1 MTESKIA
8 AVSAD
13 QPTRR
18 LGAALVLAAAFGLAG
33 GAIGLTGCETIKG
46 VGEDVTNAGE
56 ALDDAVTGDDG

>member
-1 MTESKIA
+1 M
-8 AVSAD
+8 
-13 QPTRR
+13 
-18 LGAALVLAAAFGLAG
+18 VLAAAFGLAG